1 MNAKNLKKL
10 MKALIAAALA
20 TTTMVGVAACGS
32 RVSTPQAT
40 DSSAHAPDITEAQEK
55 AIRKSVLDVLDAAD
69 SAKSP
74 DGLSARV
81 TGPALEVR
89 TSELSIAQ
97 ATGSIDPKATIP
109 KDIAQT
115 IVPTQSGWP
124 RSVFSITTTTQDQQ
138 SKRLLV
144 INQADPR
151 SNYKLW
157 GVVRLFQGAKLPEFA
172 IPSIGSSMGSLDDS
186 GLVLSPQETVDAY
199 ADVLSHGQ
207 ESKDYSKFDG
217 DFFRDDL
224 AKLSATVQQGMER
237 NHGTQTQTFT
247 PVKDQIAVMRS
258 TEGGDLVVAQINSEW
273 TRSAGEGRESQP
285 ASDAERA
292 LFGQNRATSTMKV
305 TYVNV
310 VAFYVP
316 PADSGKKVKAVGADR
331 QPIKVEAI

>member
-1 MNAKNLKKL
+1 MSSKNSKKL
-10 MKALIAAALA
+10 LKTVTAAALA
-20 TTTMVGVAACGS
+20 MATLVGVAACGEQ
-32 RVSTPQAT
+32 TPQPQGT
-40 DSSAHAPDITEAQEK
+40 ESSTQTPDITEAQEK
-55 AIRKSVLDVLDAAD
+55 AIRKDILAALDTSDK
-69 SAKSP
+69 AKTP

-89 TSELSIAQ
+89 TSELAIAQ
-97 ATGSIDPKATIP
+97 ATGAMDPKAIIP

-115 IVPTQSGWP
+115 IIPTQSGWP

-144 INQADPR
+144 MTQASPR

-172 IPSIGSSMGSLDDS
+172 IPTIGASMGSPDDS
-186 GLVLSPQETVDAY
+186 GLPISPQQTVDDY
-199 ADVLSHGQ
+199 ADVLTHGTQ
-207 ESKDYSKFDG
+207 SKFASKFSNDY
-217 DFFRDDL
+217 FRDDL

-247 PVKDQIAVMRS
+247 PAKGQISVMRS

-292 LFGQNRATSTMKV
+292 LFGQGKATATMKV

-310 VAFYVP
+310 LAFYVP
-316 PADSGKKVKAVGADR
+316 PAKSGKKVVAVGAER
-331 QPIKVEAI
+331 QPIKVEAV

>member
-1 MNAKNLKKL
+1 MSTKKL
-10 MKALIAAALA
+10 LKTLTAVVLSAA
-20 TTTMVGVAACGS
+20 TMVGAAACGEQ
-32 RVSTPQAT
+32 TPQPQGAQ
-40 DSSAHAPDITEAQEK
+40 SSTQTPDITEAQEK
-55 AIRKSVLDVLDAAD
+55 AIRKTTLNILDASD
-69 SAKSP
+69 KAKNP

-97 ATGSIDPKATIP
+97 ATGAIDPKATIP

-115 IVPTQSGWP
+115 IIPTQSGWP

-144 INQADPR
+144 MTQASPR

-172 IPSIGSSMGSLDDS
+172 IPSIGASMGSADDS
-186 GLVLSPQETVDAY
+186 GLSLSPQQTVEDY
-199 ADVLSHGQ
+199 ADVLTHGQ
-207 ESKDYSKFDG
+207 QSKFASKFGNDY
-217 DFFRDDL
+217 FRDDL
-224 AKLSATVQQGMER
+224 AKLSATVQEGMER
-237 NHGTQTQTFT
+237 NHGTQTQTFA
-247 PVKDQIAVMRS
+247 PVNNQISVMRS

-273 TRSAGEGRESQP
+273 TRTAGEGRESQP

-292 LFGQNRATSTMKV
+292 LFGQGKATGTMKV

-310 VAFYVP
+310 LAFYVP
-316 PADSGKKVKAVGADR
+316 PAKSGKKVVAVGAER
-331 QPIKVEAI
+331 QPIKVEAL

>member
-1 MNAKNLKKL
+1 MNKNNAKKL
-10 MKALIAAALA
+10 MKALIATALA
-20 TTTMVGVAACGS
+20 MVTMVGASACGS
-32 RVSTPQAT
+32 QVPSPQTA
-40 DSSAHAPDITEAQEK
+40 DSSVHTPDITAAQEK
-55 AIRKSVLDVLDAAD
+55 AIRKSILEVLAAAD
-69 SAKSP
+69 NAKSV
-74 DGLSARV
+74 DGLPARV

-97 ATGSIDPKATIP
+97 ATGSLDPKATIP
-109 KDIAQT
+109 EDIAQT
-115 IVPTQSGWP
+115 IIPTQSGWP

-144 INQADPR
+144 MKQADPR

-172 IPSIGSSMGSLDDS
+172 IPSIGSSMGSQDDS

-207 ESKDYSKFDG
+207 DSKDYAKFNG

-237 NHGTQTQTFT
+237 NHGSQTQTFT

-292 LFGQNRATSTMKV
+292 LFGQNQATGTMKV

-331 QPIKVEAI
+331 QPIKVEAL

>member
-1 MNAKNLKKL
+1 MNKNNAKKF
-10 MKALIAAALA
+10 MKALIATALA
-20 TTTMVGVAACGS
+20 MVTMVGASACGS
-32 RVSTPQAT
+32 QVPSPQTA
-40 DSSAHAPDITEAQEK
+40 DSSVHTPDITAAQEK
-55 AIRKSVLDVLDAAD
+55 AIRKSILEVLAAAD
-69 SAKSP
+69 NAKSA
-74 DGLSARV
+74 DGLPARV

-97 ATGSIDPKATIP
+97 ATGSLDPKATIP
-109 KDIAQT
+109 EDIAQT
-115 IVPTQSGWP
+115 IIPTQSGWP

-144 INQADPR
+144 MKQADPR

-172 IPSIGSSMGSLDDS
+172 IPSIGSSMGSQDDS

-207 ESKDYSKFDG
+207 DSKDYAKFDG

-237 NHGTQTQTFT
+237 NHGSQTQTFT

-292 LFGQNRATSTMKV
+292 LFGQNQATGTMKV

-331 QPIKVEAI
+331 QPIKVEAL